1 MKKSNSNGFIKL
13 QLRKAGI
20 IPLRVTNEAGIRV
33 WKVADKE
40 FETLRAVAAEYLK
53 KESK

>member
-20 IPLRVTNEAGIRV
+20 IPLRVTSAGVRV
-33 WKVADKE
+33 
-40 FETLRAVAAEYLK
+40 
-53 KESK
+53 